1 MRLPT
6 EEEVVALAHVAERG
20 VHPPEFMPFRV
31 PWTDGI
37 GSDGFVESFLAFHL
51 GLRRDWRPDS
61 WYLEL
66 GVFSEDRIIG
76 AQNLNARD
84 FASKREVESG
94 SWLGRVHQGHGLGT
108 EMRAAVLTLAFD
120 GLGAEAAVSGFVD
133 GNAGSAR
140 VSEKL
145 GYEIAGEST
154 LPDGRRE
161 TTVRLERGDWRGPRA
176 ELDGLEPCLPL
187 FGR

>member
-1 MRLPT
+1 
-6 EEEVVALAHVAERG
+6 
-20 VHPPEFMPFRV
+20 MPFRV
-31 PWTDGI
+31 PWTHGI
-37 GSDGFVESFLAFHL
+37 GEPGFLDAFLAFHL
-51 GLRRDWRPDS
+51 GLRRDWRPGA

-66 GVFSEDRIIG
+66 GVFSEGRLVG
-76 AQNLNARD
+76 AQNINARD
-84 FASKREVESG
+84 FAHKREVESG

-133 GNAGSAR
+133 GNVGSAR

-145 GYEIAGEST
+145 GYKIAGDST
-154 LPDGRRE
+154 FPDGRHE

-176 ELDGLEPCLPL
+176 EIDGLEPCLPL